1 MPFPDY
7 APSTPVFLQRVCE
20 RFADSDL
27 IVYEDTR
34 ISYAEAAQRSGELA
48 RGLLARGVGKGTRVG
63 LLMPNNPD
71 FVVAW
76 FACARIGAVVIPI
89 NTFYKPREL
98 GFVLQHADIELLMT
112 ADRLLNNDYLERL
125 ESCLPGLAEHDAA
138 TGPLYSRTCPF
149 LREIHVWGHAERPW
163 CHARQTLFDA
173 TAAVDADF
181 LAAAERCVLPAD
193 VLTIVYS
200 SGSTA
205 DPKGAVHTHGAVIRH
220 AFNLNHWRD
229 LVEGDR
235 MFSPMPFFWVGGLVF
250 TLHCAMHA
258 GASLIYEEVFE
269 PGETLKLIERERAT
283 VVAGWPHYGIAMTEH
298 PSFGERDLSSIRAG
312 NIYALLPGRAAP
324 VDPELRSNSLGMTE
338 TCGPHTID
346 RMDVDLPEHLRG
358 SYGRPLE
365 GMELK
370 IVDPDSGATVPP
382 GTLGEICI
390 RGYNVMQGLHK
401 VEREDTFD
409 ADGFYHSGDG
419 GYVNE
424 EGYLFFTARLGDMIK
439 TGGANVAP
447 REVEIV
453 LDEQPEVHSSHVVG
467 LPHPDRG
474 QAVAAAVV
482 LRDGQTVSG
491 DDLRARLKSELSA
504 YKVPT
509 RYFFCDKG
517 DIPFTDSGKVDK
529 RRLLDFLTANFLT
542 DKEPGA

>member
-7 APSTPVFLQRVCE
+7 EPTTPVFLQRVCE

-27 IVYEDTR
+27 LVYEGSR
-34 ISYAEAAQRSGELA
+34 ISYAEAARRSGELA
-48 RGLLARGVGKGTRVG
+48 RGLLARGVVKGTRVG

-76 FACARIGAVVIPI
+76 FACARIGAIVIPI

-98 GFVLQHADIELLMT
+98 GFVLQHADIELLLT

-125 ESCLPGLAEHDAA
+125 ETCLPGLAEHDAA
-138 TGPLYSRTCPF
+138 AGCLYTPTCPF
-149 LREIHVWGHAERPW
+149 LREIHVWGDAGGRGW
-163 CHARQTLFDA
+163 CHDRRVLSDA
-173 TAAVDADF
+173 AAGVDADF

-193 VLTIVYS
+193 ALTIVYS

-205 DPKGAVHTHGAVIRH
+205 DPKGAVHSHGAVIRH

-269 PGETLKLIERERAT
+269 PGATLKLIERERAT
-283 VVAGWPHYGIAMTEH
+283 VVAGWPHYGTAMTEH
-298 PSFGERDLSSIRAG
+298 PDFGERDLSSIRAG
-312 NIYALLPGRAAP
+312 NIYALLPGRTAP

-365 GMELK
+365 GVELK
-370 IVDPDSGATVPP
+370 IVDPETGETVAP

-390 RGYNVMQGLHK
+390 RGYNVMQGLYK

-419 GYVNE
+419 GYLNE
-424 EGYLFFTARLGDMIK
+424 EGYLFFKARLGDMIK

-467 LPHPDRG
+467 LPHADRG
-474 QAVAAAVV
+474 QEVAAAVV
-482 LRDGQTVSG
+482 LRDGQAVTG
-491 DDLRARLKSELSA
+491 DELRARLKEELSA

-509 RYFFCDKG
+509 RYFFCRKE

-529 RRLLDFLTANFLT
+529 RRLLDFLTAQGT
-542 DKEPGA
+542 RA